1 MFHIALYQ
9 PEIPQNTGNI
19 VRLSVGVGAEVHL
32 IPPLGFSLEDRYLK
46 RAGLDYWQH
55 ARVTVEE
62 SLENL
67 LERFEPERTFF
78 FSKFAT
84 RSFWDVEYAAGDLFV
99 FGRESD
105 GLPEAIHR
113 RFPEQM
119 LLIPLS
125 GPIRSHN
132 LGNAAAIVVY
142 EALRQLR

>member
-1 MFHIALYQ
+1 MLHIALFQ

-46 RAGLDYWQH
+46 RAGLDYWKH

-62 SLENL
+62 SLESL
-67 LERFEPERTFF
+67 LERFPVEHTYF

-84 RSFWDVEYAAGDLFV
+84 RSFWEAEYGPDDLLV
-99 FGRESD
+99 FGREST
-105 GLPEAIHR
+105 GLPDAIHQQYAER
-113 RFPEQM
+113 MFT
-119 LLIPLS
+119 IPLH

>member
-1 MFHIALYQ
+1 MLHIALFQ

-46 RAGLDYWQH
+46 RAGLDYWRH

-62 SLENL
+62 SLESL
-67 LERFEPERTFF
+67 LKRFEPDRTFF
-78 FSKFAT
+78 FSKYAT
-84 RSFWDVEYAAGDLFV
+84 RSYWDVDYAADDLFV
-99 FGRESD
+99 FGRESK
-105 GLPEAIHR
+105 GLPETIHQ
-113 RFPEQM
+113 RFPDQ
-119 LLIPLS
+119 LLAIPLS

>member
-19 VRLSVGVGAEVHL
+19 VRISVGVGAEVHL

-55 ARVTVEE
+55 AKVTVEE
-62 SLENL
+62 SLESL
-67 LERFEPERTFF
+67 LERFSAERTFF

-84 RSFWDVEYAAGDLFV
+84 RSYWDVSYADGDLFV
-99 FGRESD
+99 FGREST
-105 GLPEAIHR
+105 GLPAEIH
-113 RFPEQM
+113 QHHADQ
-119 LLIPLS
+119 LLKIPLE

-142 EALRQLR
+142 EAMRQLR

>member
-1 MFHIALYQ
+1 MFHLALYQ

-55 ARVTVEE
+55 ARVTVED
-62 SLENL
+62 SLETL
-67 LERFEPERTFF
+67 LERFPADRIHF

-84 RSFWDVEYAAGDLFV
+84 RSFWEVSYGSEDLFV
-99 FGRESD
+99 FGREST
-105 GLPEAIHR
+105 GLPEFIHQQYAER
-113 RFPEQM
+113 M
-119 LLIPLS
+119 LTIPLE

-132 LGNAAAIVVY
+132 LANAAAIVVY